1 MKKIEFEAMEN
12 IVGGACNRDTK
23 RFVSLAKDLSCAAAA
38 FWPIGTLIGGPTCI
52 GMLIASD
59 ACIE

>member
-12 IVGGACNRDTK
+12 IVGGACNRNTK
-23 RFVSLAKDLSCAAAA
+23 RFVSFVKDVSCATA
-38 FWPIGTLIGGPTCI
+38 FIWPIGTLIGGPTCI